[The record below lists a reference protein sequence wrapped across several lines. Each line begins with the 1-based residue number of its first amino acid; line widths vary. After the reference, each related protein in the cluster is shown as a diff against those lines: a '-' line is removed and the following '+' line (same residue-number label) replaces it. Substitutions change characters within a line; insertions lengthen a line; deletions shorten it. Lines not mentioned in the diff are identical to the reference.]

1 MDVMEKMKEMKAMHK
16 KQEKMARSKSILSR
30 MPAKQ
35 KLKLAAMAAS
45 AFVLAGS
52 AVNGAAALS
61 VVWMLAFYFGLYGT
75 LQAELAN
82 MGKDGEKLRQ
92 KLLCSESSRKS
103 VLCNALLGRAIAA
116 RWLTCSNWLLAA
128 ACIAKILN
136 VWLASKGANMP
147 ETLI

>member
-1 MDVMEKMKEMKAMHK
+1 MEKMKETKAMHK
-16 KQEKMARSKSILSR
+16 NPEKMAKRKSILSR

-35 KLKLAAMAAS
+35 KLKLAAMAAA
-45 AFVLAGS
+45 AFVLAGA
-52 AVNGAAALS
+52 AVNGAAALG
-61 VVWMLAFYFGLYGT
+61 VMWLLAFYVGLYGA

-103 VLCNALLGRAIAA
+103 ALCNALLGRAIAA

-136 VWLASKGANMP
+136 VWLASKGVNVL